1 MKPTRVVVAIA
12 LGLTLASSACTG
24 GDGDDGGDTGGTGGT
39 AGVTG
44 ETGGVGPAP
53 VQSGSDTVGTYEYSN
68 AGLVAVLRLEGG
80 AGTLEVDNGTDAD
93 LPEPGF
99 YARHAL
105 TGARTDGLV
114 TDPVSVPAG
123 GSGSFEVEIDGLT
136 VGDVGVLGLLF
147 GGEDYGLFV
156 RTA

>member
-1 MKPTRVVVAIA
+1 VKPTRVCVAIA
-12 LGLTLASSACTG
+12 LGLTLALSACTG
-24 GDGDDGGDTGGTGGT
+24 GDGDDGADTGGTGGT

-68 AGLVAVLRLEGG
+68 AGLVAVLRLDNG

-93 LPEPGF
+93 LPDPGF

-105 TGARTDGLV
+105 TGARTDGVV
-114 TDPVSVPAG
+114 TDPAPIPAG
-123 GSGSFEVEIDGLT
+123 GTGSFEVELDDLT
-136 VGDVGVLGLLF
+136 VVDVGVLGLLF